1 MPKSKDSRYLLR
13 VWKHALNALFESNQI
28 QRDNSEHLLGAIDDN
43 RLISFFQ
50 EPYSKENRN
59 SVSRL
64 RSALKTQAV

>member
-1 MPKSKDSRYLLR
+1 LEARPLL
-13 VWKHALNALFESNQI
+13 
-28 QRDNSEHLLGAIDDN
+28 DAIDDN

-64 RSALKTQAV
+64 RSALETQAV